1 MVTENR
7 LETLRMIVGS
17 HPILAG
23 DSRTGDI
30 VQELK
35 SVIGTNRIAGSDRW
49 LLQVLHTTRALDTC
63 LSRAVAQRGWTVA
76 TPSLGAYLVKLRAE
90 GIIVEHQRNH
100 WQTKLVQPRNTYMHS
115 ANKMPT
121 QQQSKN
127 LLSEMDACMSIVLAR
142 V

>member
-63 LSRAVAQRGWTVA
+63 LSRVSPQHGRNAA
-76 TPSLGAYLVKLRAE
+76 TPSRGA
-90 GIIVEHQRNH
+90 
-100 WQTKLVQPRNTYMHS
+100 
-115 ANKMPT
+115 
-121 QQQSKN
+121 
-127 LLSEMDACMSIVLAR
+127 
-142 V
+142 